1 MMIMIIKMAFRNIFR
16 HRTRSILTLISLAF
30 GIFIVILGVGL
41 NLGMERHIIK
51 ITRDI
56 SIGDYKLYKKGYF
69 ADKFEN
75 YDSRLDFMI
84 TSDIESILEKYN
96 YSKRTVFQ
104 GTITT
109 DTYDYPVKVI
119 GGNTRDEEKLFQRN
133 KYLIAGKEGVVLSS
147 KLAKNLDLKVGDPF
161 VLQGI
166 TAKGSVNAKD
176 FVVTGIIETGSFEF
190 DSGTVLMKKS
200 VIDEFIET
208 DGFNDVVIKGH
219 ISDIDLKKLDDQGV
233 EVVTYLKELEDL
245 MAITQ
250 IKLKVTF
257 IFGSIILL
265 ISGVGIVNTMLM
277 AMLERKKEVGI
288 LMANGIKPNTIL
300 KLFVLE
306 GAIMGGIGSGIGF
319 ITGGALLYYYEIVGI
334 ALPEMADKM
343 GTAIP
348 LSNRVYGY
356 FDWKLN
362 ILFLIFGIL
371 IAIFSSLYPAYK
383 ATQLEPID
391 VIWDR

>member
-1 MMIMIIKMAFRNIFR
+1 MIIRMAYRNIFR
-16 HRTRSILTLISLAF
+16 HRTRSLLTLVSLAF

-51 ITRDI
+51 ITRDV

-69 ADKFEN
+69 DDRFEN
-75 YDSRLDFMI
+75 ADSRLDFMI
-84 TSDIESILEKYN
+84 DNNIDSILEKYN
-96 YSKRTVFQ
+96 FSKRTVFQ

-119 GGNTRDEEKLFQRN
+119 GGNIKDEEKLFQRT
-133 KYLIAGKEGVVLSS
+133 KYLLTGKEGVVLAS
-147 KLAKNLDLKVGDPF
+147 KLAKNLNLKVGDPF

-166 TAKGSVNAKD
+166 TAMGSVNAKD
-176 FVVTGIIETGSFEF
+176 FIVTGIMETGSFEF
-190 DSGTVLMKKS
+190 DTGTVLIEKN
-200 VIDEFIET
+200 VVDEFIET
-208 DGFNDVVIKGH
+208 NGFNDVVIKGH
-219 ISDIDLKKLDDQGV
+219 ISDIDLEKLDTLGV
-233 EVVTYLKELEDL
+233 EVVTYLEELKDL
-245 MAITQ
+245 IAITR

-265 ISGVGIVNTMLM
+265 ISGVGIINTMLM

-356 FDWKLN
+356 FDWRLN

-371 IAIFSSLYPAYK
+371 IAMFSSLYPAYK

>member
-1 MMIMIIKMAFRNIFR
+1 MIIKMAFRNIFR